1 MLESKIE
8 KKFVEDLKKKGC
20 LVYKFVSPGN
30 DGVPD
35 RIIVTPGGSV
45 YFVELK
51 APQGDLSAMQKMQIS
66 RLRGHG
72 ARVFVIRGPVEAG
85 FFVSIIAARIERES
99 DGI

>member
-1 MLESKIE
+1 MLESKLE
-8 KKFVEDLKKKGC
+8 KKFVEDLKKSGC

-45 YFVELK
+45 YFVEFK
-51 APQGDLSAMQKMQIS
+51 APQGNLSAVQKMQIG

-72 ARVFVIRGPVEAG
+72 ARVFVIRGPVSAAA
-85 FFVSIIAARIERES
+85 FTARIEGES